1 MKAAGG
7 GQNPDRLHESIKY
20 EDDMPATV
28 LIVDD
33 QEIGRITLEGFL
45 LPLGY
50 ALHFAA
56 SGAETLAV
64 LAELRPDVIL
74 LDVMMPEMNGFEVC
88 RRIRA
93 DARWRDIPIILV
105 TALDDRASKI
115 KGLEAGADDFVSK
128 PVDWAELR
136 ARVQTT
142 VKLGQVRRQLQE
154 RARFEWAVNRSSE
167 GFVWLDETGRIAGAN
182 PVAQRWLGIDPS
194 SEVSFLAAISGKFI
208 LQPEVTWIELAGEG
222 EDAILTLVRPE
233 TEHARAQ
240 WLQISLTPM
249 PAAEEGTGAWMV
261 YLQDVTALQARMLQ
275 VATVLAFVSHKLNS
289 PLASLNAA
297 LEMMAMRVGEDEAL
311 QSLLQMASESVL
323 SLDATTTQLLHM
335 MEEFRE
341 PMAEGEDALPLEDLD
356 TTVARVCQQ
365 LALPQDQCIYTRT
378 LTRLP
383 PFRPVVIERILH
395 LLLDNAI
402 KFHPLGT
409 PQVRIIMR
417 DEGRDAVRLQVE
429 DDGPGIPP
437 ELWERVWQPLYQIDR
452 EGAGQIAGIGVGLSL
467 VANTVW
473 RSGGRCWIE
482 NGATGGARI
491 CIVAPA
497 RSAQSK
503 QVTAQG

>member
-1 MKAAGG
+1 MSA
-7 GQNPDRLHESIKY
+7 I
-20 EDDMPATV
+20 V

-33 QEIGRITLEGFL
+33 QKIGRITLEGFL

-50 ALHFAA
+50 ALYFAA
-56 SGAETLAV
+56 SGSETLAL

-74 LDVMMPEMNGFEVC
+74 LDVMMPEMDGFEVC
-88 RRIRA
+88 RRIRT

-115 KGLEAGADDFVSK
+115 QGLEAGADDFISK

-142 VKLGQVRRQLQE
+142 VELGRIRRQLQE
-154 RARFEWAVNRSSE
+154 RVRFEWAVNQSNE
-167 GFVWLDETGRIAGAN
+167 GFIWLDEAGRIAGAN
-182 PVAQRWLGIDPS
+182 PVAQRWLGIAPKFGRP
-194 SEVSFLAAISGKFI
+194 FLAELSGKFV
-208 LQPEVTWIELAGEG
+208 LQPEVTWAELVEEG

-233 TEHARAQ
+233 TEHAKSL
-240 WLQISLTPM
+240 WLQMTLTPM
-249 PAAEEGTGAWMV
+249 PADEEKVGAWMV
-261 YLQDVTALQARMLQ
+261 YLQDVTALQTRMLQ

-289 PLASLNAA
+289 PLASISAA
-297 LEMMAMRVGEDEAL
+297 LEMMTIRIGEDETL
-311 QSLLQMASESVL
+311 QPLLQMANESVS
-323 SLDATTTQLLHM
+323 SLEATTTQLLHT

-341 PMAEGEDALPLEDLD
+341 PMGEDKDALPLEDLD
-356 TTVARVCQQ
+356 AVVARVCQQ
-365 LALPQDQCIYTRT
+365 LALSPDQCFYTRT

-383 PFRPVVIERILH
+383 PFRLSVIERVLY

-402 KFHPLGT
+402 KFHPIHA
-409 PQVRIIMR
+409 PQVRITMR
-417 DEGRDAVRLQVE
+417 DEGEDSVRLEVE

-452 EGAGQIAGIGVGLSL
+452 EGAGQIAGLGVGLSL

-473 RSGGRCWIE
+473 RAGGRCWIE
-482 NGATGGARI
+482 RGVEGGARI

-497 RSAQSK
+497 RRAQS
-503 QVTAQG
+503 QQE

>member
-1 MKAAGG
+1 
-7 GQNPDRLHESIKY
+7 
-20 EDDMPATV
+20 MPATV

-56 SGAETLAV
+56 SGAETLAL

-74 LDVMMPEMNGFEVC
+74 LDVMMPEMDGFEVC

-93 DARWRDIPIILV
+93 DARWRDVPIILV

-115 KGLEAGADDFVSK
+115 QGLEAGADDFVSK

-136 ARVQTT
+136 ARVKTT
-142 VKLGQVRRQLQE
+142 VNLGRVRRQLQE
-154 RARFEWAVNRSSE
+154 RARFEWAVNQSGE
-167 GFVWLDETGRIAGAN
+167 GFVWLDETGRVAGAN
-182 PVAQRWLGIDPS
+182 PVAQRWLGIDPNS
-194 SEVSFLAAISGKFI
+194 GRSFFAELSGKFV
-208 LQPEVTWIELAGEG
+208 LQPEVTWDELVEKG

-240 WLQISLTPM
+240 WLQVTLQSM
-249 PAAEEGTGAWMV
+249 PTTVEEMGTWMAH
-261 YLQDVTALQARMLQ
+261 LQDVTALQMRMLQ
-275 VATVLAFVSHKLNS
+275 VATVLAFLSHKLNS
-289 PLASLNAA
+289 PLASLSAA
-297 LEMMAMRVGEDEAL
+297 LEMMAMRGGEDETL
-311 QSLLQMASESVL
+311 QALLQMANESVS
-323 SLDATTTQLLHM
+323 SLEATTTQLLSM

-341 PMAEGEDALPLEDLD
+341 PTAEGEDALLLEDLD

-365 LALPQDQCIYTRT
+365 LTLPQDQCVYTRT

-383 PFRPVVIERILH
+383 HFRLTVIERILY

-409 PQVRIIMR
+409 PQVRITMC
-417 DEGRDAVRLQVE
+417 DEEPDSVRLQVE

-452 EGAGQIAGIGVGLSL
+452 EGAGQIAGIGIGLSL
-467 VANTVW
+467 VANTIW
-473 RSGGRCWIE
+473 RAGGRCWIE
-482 NGATGGARI
+482 NGAAGGARI

-497 RSAQSK
+497 QLAQSK
-503 QVTAQG
+503 QE